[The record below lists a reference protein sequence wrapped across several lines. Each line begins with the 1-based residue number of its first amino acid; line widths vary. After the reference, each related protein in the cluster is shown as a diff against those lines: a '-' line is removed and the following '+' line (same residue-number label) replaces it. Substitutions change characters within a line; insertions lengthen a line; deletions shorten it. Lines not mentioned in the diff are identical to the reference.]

1 MKNYK
6 NKALKFT
13 VMLYMLMFAYAIF
26 TVMTGTQLLVLL
38 QEFDLTLSQG
48 GVFTVVVNGGC
59 MLGIFISGFFL
70 PRYNKNRLV
79 MASYLCFG
87 ILLLLVGFSVSYTGF
102 LILLLLIG
110 ISMKFLDAAINA
122 AVSYM
127 NPTHTGFYISLL
139 HCSFAVGSFTG
150 PVFTTLL
157 MDCGYSWRNTYTFL
171 GVICLVILGLF
182 SVIQKNS
189 KDMVQ
194 EDKGETEERVPYREL
209 MKPGVVCLMVIL
221 LCYCGH
227 QIGINSWLPAYM
239 QKDLGAERT
248 MANLSLSVF
257 WVGLIAGRL
266 ISAVLTTCI
275 KVETVLKYGNLMGS
289 ILLGLGI
296 FSRSFTLTVIGV
308 GCAGLFSGAT
318 IPLVITIGYSW
329 FPKAQGKMSTI
340 LFMCIAGGAVIFP
353 WLAGMV
359 SENQGLYA
367 GMLLN
372 VACLWIGTVF
382 AFVAG
387 RLEKRRQ

>member
-1 MKNYK
+1 MKNNK
-6 NKALKFT
+6 NKSFKLT
-13 VMLYMLMFAYAIF
+13 IMLYLLMFAYAVF

-48 GVFTVVVNGGC
+48 GIFTVVVNVGC
-59 MLGIFISGFFL
+59 MVGILISGFFL

-79 MASYLCFG
+79 MVSYLCFSL
-87 ILLLLVGFSVSYTGF
+87 LLLLVGTSASYVGF

-110 ISMKFLDAAINA
+110 ISMKFLDASVNA

-127 NPTHTGFYISLL
+127 NPVHTGFYISLL
-139 HCSFAVGSFTG
+139 HCCFAAGSFVG

-157 MDCGYSWRNTYTFL
+157 MDRGYSWRNTYTFL
-171 GVICLVILGLF
+171 GAVCLVVLFLF
-182 SVIQKNS
+182 SVIQKNN
-189 KDMVQ
+189 KKIVQ
-194 EDKGETEERVPYREL
+194 EENGETEEKVPYREL
-209 MKPGVVCLMVIL
+209 MKPGVLCLMIIL

-239 QKDLGAERT
+239 QKNLGAERA
-248 MANLSLSVF
+248 MASLSLSVF

-266 ISAVLTTCI
+266 ISAVLTTRV
-275 KVETVLKYGNLMGS
+275 KEEVVLKYGNLVGS

-296 FSRSFTLTVIGV
+296 FSRNLMLTVIGV

-353 WLAGMV
+353 WLAGLV
-359 SENQGLYA
+359 SENHGLYA

-372 VACLWIGTVF
+372 AACLWVGTAA
-382 AFVAG
+382 AFVVG
-387 RLEKRRQ
+387 RMEKYKR

>member
-6 NKALKFT
+6 SKT
-13 VMLYMLMFAYAIF
+13 VRLTIMLYLLMFAYAVF

-48 GVFTVVVNGGC
+48 GIFTVVVNGGC
-59 MLGIFISGFFL
+59 MLGILISGFFL

-79 MASYLCFG
+79 MVSYLCFG
-87 ILLLLVGFSVSYTGF
+87 LLLLLVGISVSYTGF

-110 ISMKFLDAAINA
+110 ISMKFLDASINA

-127 NPTHTGFYISLL
+127 NPVHTGFYISLL
-139 HCSFAVGSFTG
+139 HCSFAAGSFVG
-150 PVFTTLL
+150 PMFTTFL
-157 MDCGYSWRNTYTFL
+157 MDRGYGWRKTYTFL
-171 GVICLVILGLF
+171 GVICLVILVLF
-182 SVIQKNS
+182 SVIQRNNKNILR
-189 KDMVQ
+189 DAGD
-194 EDKGETEERVPYREL
+194 EEETKVSYREFV
-209 MKPGVVCLMVIL
+209 KPEVACLMVIL

-239 QKDLGAERT
+239 QKDLGAGRT

-266 ISAVLTTCI
+266 VSAVLTTRI
-275 KVETVLKYGNLMGS
+275 KVEVVLKYSNLLGS
-289 ILLGLGI
+289 ILLGMGI
-296 FSRSFTLTVIGV
+296 FSRNLMLTVIGV

-318 IPLVITIGYSW
+318 IPLVITIGYAW

-359 SENQGLYA
+359 SENRGLYA

-372 VACLWIGTVF
+372 VACLWIGTAV

-387 RLEKRRQ
+387 SLEKHQ